1 MPSKFTQRIIDHI
14 TNPRYVPKSVG
25 DLEKYLRIPV
35 EEDNEFRHA
44 LGALIQKEHLVLG
57 QNDVVQLPKMPSEF
71 TGTIKVTSRGFGF
84 VKSDIAYRGGD
95 LYIPENGMMDAI
107 SGDHVRVIMTQGGG
121 RRGGGSG
128 KQRDRTRGRIV
139 EILKRNKTSFTG
151 TVAKQN
157 GEWYVLPDGKRLRT
171 PILARDAAAKNI
183 QEGDKVI
190 IEIVHFPS
198 EFERAEGVVTRVL
211 GQSGKPDVETEAV
224 IADYGLRTDFPD
236 EVVEEARQAA
246 QSFDGSVGGPRA
258 NRMDLTDL
266 LTFTIDPPDAKDF
279 DDAISLEFDPSTG
292 EYELGVH
299 IADVAHFVKQDGHLD
314 REAFQRGNSTYL
326 PRLVLPMLP
335 ELLSNGVCS
344 LQEGVPRYVKSAFIT
359 YDEKGRIAGRRYHR
373 SVIKSRKRLTYLEAQ
388 ALIDGDQK
396 KAIVNS
402 KAEPNYS
409 EELIEA
415 LRHAKKLAKLIRR
428 KRFANGMLS
437 LSLPESEIVFDEAGE
452 VADAVPEDDAYTHT
466 IIEMF
471 MVAANEAVASLFA
484 DLKVPLIRRIHP
496 EPDYEDMDELR
507 NYARLVRFKIKEN
520 PDRKDLQELARVSE
534 GTPFERA
541 IHFALLK
548 TMTRASYSPTLIGHF
563 ALASEQYAHFTSP
576 IRRYPDLTVHRA
588 LDAFL
593 DQTQNGTA
601 LTGGKGRS
609 KLSKAMDH
617 DANCPSEDQLVQ
629 IGDHCSATEKNSEEA
644 ERSLREFLVLQFLKS
659 QDPSTTYVGTVTGT
673 TTGGGVF
680 ITLDRFL
687 VDGMIRPDDMP
698 GQQGYGTQWR
708 QDRTSGRLFAPRSGA
723 SIGVGDRAVVQVG
736 LIDLHARE
744 MDLLLVSFD
753 AITEFKDPDA
763 HRNAPWKK
771 ADASGRGDR
780 KNKPKKGKRKGYK
793 MGRRGRKSL

>member
-1 MPSKFTQRIIDHI
+1 MPSKFTQRILDHI
-14 TNPRYVPKSVG
+14 SNPRYVPKSVG
-25 DLEKYLRIPV
+25 ELEKHFRIPA
-35 EEDNEFRHA
+35 EEDDEFRQA
-44 LGALIQKEHLVLG
+44 LGALIQKDQLVLG
-57 QNDVVQLPKMPSEF
+57 HDDVVQLPPMPTEF
-71 TGTIKVTSRGFGF
+71 TGTIKITSRGFGF
-84 VKSDIAYRGGD
+84 VKSDVAYRGGD
-95 LYIPENGMMDAI
+95 LYVPESGMMDAI
-107 SGDHVRVIMTQGGG
+107 SGDRVRVMMTRGGG
-121 RRGGGSG
+121 GRGGGSG
-128 KQRDRTRGRIV
+128 NQRDRTRGRIV
-139 EILKRNKTSFTG
+139 EILERNKTSFTG
-151 TVAKQN
+151 SVARQH

-171 PILARDAAAKNI
+171 PILARDGASKNVK
-183 QEGDKVI
+183 EGDKVV

-198 EFERAEGVVTRVL
+198 EFERAEGVITRIL
-211 GQSGKPDVETEAV
+211 GPSGRPDVETEAV
-224 IADYGLRTDFPD
+224 ITDYGLRTDFPE
-236 EVVEEARQAA
+236 EVVEEAGRTAR
-246 QSFDGSVGGPRA
+246 SFDGSIDDSTPD
-258 NRMDLTDL
+258 RMDLTDL

-279 DDAISLEFDPSTG
+279 DDAISLEFDEATG

-299 IADVAHFVKQDGHLD
+299 IADVAHFVRPDGPLD

-344 LQEGVPRYVKSAFIT
+344 LQEGVPRFVKSVFIT

-396 KAIVNS
+396 KAIINS
-402 KAEPNYS
+402 KAEPTYS

-415 LRHAKKLAKLIRR
+415 LRHARRLAKIIR
-428 KRFANGMLS
+428 KRRFADGMLS
-437 LSLPESEIVFDEAGE
+437 LSLPESEIVFDDAGE
-452 VADAVPEDDAYTHT
+452 VTDAMPEDDAYTHT

-496 EPDYEDMDELR
+496 EPDYGDLGELR

-520 PDRKDLQELARVSE
+520 PDRRDLQELSRISE

-541 IHFALLK
+541 IHFSLLK
-548 TMTRASYSPTLIGHF
+548 TMTRASYSPTLVGHF

-588 LDAFL
+588 LDAYL
-593 DQTQNGTA
+593 DQTRNGTE
-601 LTGGKGRS
+601 LSGGKGRAR
-609 KLSKAMDH
+609 LRRAMDH
-617 DANCPSEDQLVQ
+617 DANCPDEDHLVQ
-629 IGDHCSATEKNSEEA
+629 VGDHCSATEKNSEEA

-659 QDPSTTYVGTVTGT
+659 QDPTSTYEGTVTGT
-673 TTGGGVF
+673 TANGGVF

-698 GQQGYGTQWR
+698 GRHGYGTQWR
-708 QDRTSGRLFAPRSGA
+708 QDRLSGRLVAPKSGA
-723 SIGVGDRAVVQVG
+723 SIGIGDRAVVQVG

-744 MDLLLVSFD
+744 MDLVLVSFD

-763 HRNAPWKK
+763 HRNTPWRK
-771 ADASGRGDR
+771 ADPSGRGDR
-780 KNKPKKGKRKGYK
+780 RGKPKKGKRKGYK
-793 MGRRGRKSL
+793 MGRRGRRSL